1 MSKVLSLT
9 SFSWLIYLLMHYK
22 AWIYLLRL
30 ILVGNARSVLSLSR
44 ICLLILLKVYL
55 LNSLLLL
62 GKEEV
67 LNDTL

>member
-9 SFSWLIYLLMHYK
+9 SFSWLIHCFMRVI
-22 AWIYLLRL
+22 AWIYILRL
-30 ILVGNARSVLSLSR
+30 ILVGNPRSVLSLSR
-44 ICLLILLKVYL
+44 ICLLILLRVYL

-62 GKEEV
+62 DKEEV